1 MKKITILSAAILC
14 LSIQARAQA
23 LSPEV
28 LASAGDFYTSSS
40 ASLSWTAGESMTES
54 FIAGSNILTQGFQ
67 QPENLNATVVN
78 KGNIFSEVTAYP
90 NPTRNILN
98 LYFGNHLDGFL
109 KVELFDVTG
118 KVVHSSLAD
127 VSKENRLRVDLSE
140 LQEGLYL
147 MKLSK
152 ADNGASTIIKIHKS
166 N

>member
-1 MKKITILSAAILC
+1 MKKITILTAAILC
-14 LSIQARAQA
+14 WNIQAKAQT
-23 LSPEV
+23 LTPEV
-28 LASAGDFYTSSS
+28 VASAGDFYTSSS
-40 ASLSWTAGESMTES
+40 ASLSWTVGESMTES
-54 FIAGSNILTQGFQ
+54 FIAGNNILTQGFQ

-90 NPTRNILN
+90 NPTRNVLN
-98 LYFGNHLDGFL
+98 LYFGNHLDGL
-109 KVELFDVTG
+109 LQVEIFDVAG
-118 KVVHSSLAD
+118 KIVYSSTAN